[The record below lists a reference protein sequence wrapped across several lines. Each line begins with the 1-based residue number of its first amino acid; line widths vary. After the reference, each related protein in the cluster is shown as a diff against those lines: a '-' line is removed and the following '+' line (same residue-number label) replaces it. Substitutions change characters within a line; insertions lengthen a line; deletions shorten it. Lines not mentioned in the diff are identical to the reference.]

1 VQAENTLRDVGSVKF
16 KGCLSAVDY
25 NAFVLRWGC
34 CLSAGETI
42 EERKAQILIGLRGYK
57 LVGKKKHKDGSSFQ
71 VKTTEGRKML
81 IYCWPTQGTVGVQVI
96 NQVKKVMK
104 DQAVERGVLVT
115 SGRLTQ
121 AAKVHARR
129 RAIEVI
135 PRIFPSFNIFSHVLV
150 PKHEIVP
157 SEEREKLLNEYRVQP
172 YQLPRLKASDPGAKA
187 IGAKPGDIVRIIRD
201 SPTAGKYTSYRYVVE
216 G

>member
-1 VQAENTLRDVGSVKF
+1 
-16 KGCLSAVDY
+16 LSAE
-25 NAFVLRWGC
+25 
-34 CLSAGETI
+34 ETV

-57 LVGKKKHKDGSSFQ
+57 LVGKKKTHKEGSSFR
-71 VKTTEGRKML
+71 VKTAEGKKLL
-81 IYCWPTQGTVGVQVI
+81 IYCWPTQGTVGVQI
-96 NQVKKVMK
+96 MNQVKKVMK
-104 DQAVERGVLVT
+104 DETVERCVLVT

-121 AAKVHARR
+121 AAKLHARR
-129 RAIEVI
+129 RAIEII

-150 PKHEIVP
+150 PRHEVLA

-172 YQLPRLKASDPGAKA
+172 YQLPRIRATDPGAKA

-201 SPTAGKYTSYRYVVE
+201 SPTAGKYISYRYVVE